1 MSPPSPPHSYPFLPS
16 IMSTNPIPKLYF
28 PRVPDDDSDGLNAK
42 SKDFQ
47 FLSPSFSGD
56 EKGAKSEQRERLC
69 LSAATNDEKRLE
81 KF

>member
-1 MSPPSPPHSYPFLPS
+1 
-16 IMSTNPIPKLYF
+16 MSTNPIPKLYF
-28 PRVPDDDSDGLNAK
+28 PRVPDDDGDSDGLNAK

-47 FLSPSFSGD
+47 FLSPSSFSGE

-69 LSAATNDEKRLE
+69 PSAATNDEKRLV